1 MSERFYEALG
11 ARIKARREEIH
22 LRQAEVAESVGLSR
36 TSITNIERGRQ
47 RLFLD
52 QFVEICRALETLPA
66 EMIPE
71 SMDLNVN
78 RPITPS
84 SPKRPPSVER
94 FLESVDMGNEVSE

>member
-1 MSERFYEALG
+1 MSEGFYEALG

-52 QFVEICRALETLPA
+52 QFVQICHALETVPS

-71 SMDLNVN
+71 LQRQNEN
-78 RPITPS
+78 RIFTS
-84 SPKRPPSVER
+84 SSSKRPASVER
-94 FLESVDMGNEVSE
+94 FLASVALGNEVDE